1 MEDVHMD
8 NQTTPNLTTLDA
20 AIFRGIAD
28 GAAGRTTP
36 AEEVF
41 DELEA
46 RYMAMA
52 DERATS

>member
-1 MEDVHMD
+1 MD
-8 NQTTPNLTTLDA
+8 DGILPDLASLDA
-20 AIFRGIAD
+20 AVLRGLAD
-28 GAAGRTTP
+28 GAAGRTIP

-52 DERATS
+52 DERVTS